1 MRVCSH
7 QSQQHVLIVAVT
19 GGVGAACFEADL
31 QRLSPMTQTLLTVLT
46 VLLTVLT
53 VSSSVLILMIL
64 LPARPSRLNVISM
77 PSACRNV
84 CARRRR
90 PASARGFLGQPARS
104 VEMPSLLLW
113 SAPARRRSAALPV
126 HELRSAMISRTQVAI
141 GSASIMHSIAPL
153 GSTQRLAST
162 GSNRLSELSAVA
174 ISDLRLGKVSPAA
187 GLRRAPEQPLA
198 RRVLPHPPKVELLS
212 ERSHPNAAGL
222 DDGEVTSPIVTC
234 RYQVG
239 EPLSDIARPRHRRAQ
254 QDDTARAR
262 QRRSSGQFAEIL
274 VQGEQ
279 NALLA
284 GRPCQHVPI
293 GRARRCYPDPNDVV
307 PGCLKSGD
315 RRAREILVGEEAHFR
330 LRSGIPSP
338 SSMYRAHRQDT
349 R

>member
-1 MRVCSH
+1 MGTC
-7 QSQQHVLIVAVT
+7 AT
-19 GGVGAACFEADL
+19 GQKPTKSGR
-31 QRLSPMTQTLLTVLT
+31 RLSSQMSGGDGGGGCPDAGPRVADGADGADGMFE
-46 VLLTVLT
+46 
-53 VSSSVLILMIL
+53 SACILMIL
-64 LPARPSRLNVISM
+64 LPARPSRLNVMSM
-77 PSACRNV
+77 PRTRRNV

-222 DDGEVTSPIVTC
+222 DDGEVTSPIV
-234 RYQVG
+234 
-239 EPLSDIARPRHRRAQ
+239 
-254 QDDTARAR
+254 
-262 QRRSSGQFAEIL
+262 
-274 VQGEQ
+274 
-279 NALLA
+279 
-284 GRPCQHVPI
+284 
-293 GRARRCYPDPNDVV
+293 
-307 PGCLKSGD
+307 
-315 RRAREILVGEEAHFR
+315 
-330 LRSGIPSP
+330 
-338 SSMYRAHRQDT
+338 
-349 R
+349 

>member
-1 MRVCSH
+1 
-7 QSQQHVLIVAVT
+7 
-19 GGVGAACFEADL
+19 
-31 QRLSPMTQTLLTVLT
+31 
-46 VLLTVLT
+46 
-53 VSSSVLILMIL
+53 
-64 LPARPSRLNVISM
+64 
-77 PSACRNV
+77 
-84 CARRRR
+84 
-90 PASARGFLGQPARS
+90 
-104 VEMPSLLLW
+104 
-113 SAPARRRSAALPV
+113 
-126 HELRSAMISRTQVAI
+126 MISRTQVAI

-239 EPLSDIARPRHRRAQ
+239 EPLSDIARPLGPH
-254 QDDTARAR
+254 
-262 QRRSSGQFAEIL
+262 
-274 VQGEQ
+274 
-279 NALLA
+279 
-284 GRPCQHVPI
+284 
-293 GRARRCYPDPNDVV
+293 PNDVV